1 MKLATLRDGSRDGQL
16 IVVSRD
22 LTHAHLAHH
31 IAPTLQRA
39 LDDWSFI
46 APQLEDL
53 YESLNQ
59 NKARHGFS
67 FEAQDC
73 LAPLPRAYAHY
84 QIDGPFAGV
93 WPSDQFIGGFEPVR
107 FLDEIATKT
116 WVPGLAA
123 ITDHLAIAAGPKES
137 ATRTLLMMMCVQW
150 MQPPAPE
157 QLQLKN
163 SQFAF
168 APVAV
173 TPDELGGWPSAPTNA
188 PTNAPTHA
196 STHASTHAPST
207 ATPKLAVSHKQ
218 ILKSRRNDEIAV
230 SINIPQAFGDF
241 GAALS
246 LIARGRPI
254 SVGSIVSMPLGAS
267 EALMMIGD
275 RLRIDLKLDQK
286 HSIFGEIDQTVM
298 VLKR

>member
-53 YESLNQ
+53 FESLNQ
-59 NKARHGFS
+59 NKARHSFS
-67 FEAQDC
+67 FDAHDC

-84 QIDGPFAGV
+84 QIHTTAAQPLA
-93 WPSDQFIGGFEPVR
+93 SDQLIGGFEPVR
-107 FLDEIATKT
+107 FLDEISTKT
-116 WVPGLAA
+116 WAPSLAA
-123 ITDHLAIAAGPKES
+123 ITDHVAIAAGPKES
-137 ATRTLLMMMCVQW
+137 ATRTLLMMMSVQW
-150 MQPPAPE
+150 AQGQLPEDAP
-157 QLQLKN
+157 N
-163 SQFAF
+163 SQFTF

-173 TPDELGGWPSAPTNA
+173 TPDELAGWPLSASGDSIKGNKPLWKA
-188 PTNAPTHA
+188 
-196 STHASTHAPST
+196 
-207 ATPKLAVSHKQ
+207 
-218 ILKSRRNDEIAV
+218 RRNDEAAV
-230 SINIPQAFGDF
+230 NLHTSDGYGDF

-246 LIARGRPI
+246 QIARGRSI
-254 SVGSIVSMPLGAS
+254 GAGTIVSMPLPAN

-275 RLRIDLKLDQK
+275 RLRIDLKLDPK

-298 VLKR
+298 ILKR

>member
-22 LTHAHLAHH
+22 LMHAHLAHH

-59 NKARHGFS
+59 NKARHSFS
-67 FEAQDC
+67 FDTQDC
-73 LAPLPRAYAHY
+73 LAPLPRAYGHY
-84 QIDGPFAGV
+84 QIQGAAAHV
-93 WPSDQFIGGFEPVR
+93 LPSNQLIGGLEPIR
-107 FLDEIATKT
+107 FLDETSTKT
-116 WVPGLAA
+116 LTPGLAA
-123 ITDHLAIAAGPKES
+123 ITDHVAIAAGPKES
-137 ATRTLLMMMCVQW
+137 ATRILLMMMGVQW
-150 MQPPAPE
+150 MQAQSAE
-157 QLQLKN
+157 QAQ
-163 SQFAF
+163 SEMFSF

-173 TPDELGGWPSAPTNA
+173 TPDELGGWPLIKADDQ
-188 PTNAPTHA
+188 
-196 STHASTHAPST
+196 
-207 ATPKLAVSHKQ
+207 PKNNKPLW
-218 ILKSRRNDEIAV
+218 KSRRNDEAAV
-230 SINIPQAFGDF
+230 AISHPDSFGDF

-246 LIARGRPI
+246 RIARNRPI
-254 SVGSIVSMPLGAS
+254 SAGTIVSMPLAAS
-267 EALMMIGD
+267 DALMMLGD

-298 VLKR
+298 ILKR

>member
-22 LTHAHLAHH
+22 LTHAHLAHQ
-31 IAPTLQRA
+31 IAPTMQRA

-59 NKARHGFS
+59 NKARHSFS
-67 FEAQDC
+67 FDAQDC

-84 QIDGPFAGV
+84 QINTRSAQAL
-93 WPSDQFIGGFEPVR
+93 PSDQFIGGFEPVQ
-107 FLDEIATKT
+107 FFDEIATKT
-116 WVPGLAA
+116 WAPGLAA
-123 ITDHLAIAAGPKES
+123 ITDHVAIAAGPKES
-137 ATRTLLMMMCVQW
+137 ATRTLLMMLCVQW
-150 MQPPAPE
+150 LPQPAPE
-157 QLQLKN
+157 QLQN
-163 SQFAF
+163 SQFSF

-173 TPDELGGWPSAPTNA
+173 TPDELGGWP
-188 PTNAPTHA
+188 
-196 STHASTHAPST
+196 
-207 ATPKLAVSHKQ
+207 KQVVSGKQ
-218 ILKSRRNDEIAV
+218 LWKSRRNDEAAV
-230 SINIPQAFGDF
+230 NINVADTFGDF

-246 LIARGRPI
+246 LLARGRPI
-254 SVGSIVSMPLGAS
+254 SAGSIVSIPLAAS

-298 VLKR
+298 ILKR